1 MINLRMGKEITSK
14 RKSEPVAMYAKIAL
28 DIAYRIANGELA
40 EGTRLSGRSL
50 MSTEYGVSSVTI
62 RRSFSLLEEMGVV
75 RVLKNSGVLVNNQ
88 EFALSYIT
96 RHDTRETTRSRL
108 SRMKELIDK
117 HAAIEKELYETVR
130 LLIDSNE
137 RFTAS
142 NPFFTYEVEIE
153 KDSTCIGQSLGQL
166 KFWQKTHAT
175 VIAIRRDGSII
186 LSPGPDLQ
194 LEQSDVL
201 VLVGEQHTRALVE
214 NIIH

>member
-1 MINLRMGKEITSK
+1 MGKETTPK
-14 RKSEPVAMYAKIAL
+14 RQSEPVAIYAKIAL

-50 MSTEYGVSSVTI
+50 MSTEYGVSSETI

-75 RVLKNSGVLVNNQ
+75 TVLKNSGVLVNNH

-108 SRMKELIDK
+108 RRMKELIDK